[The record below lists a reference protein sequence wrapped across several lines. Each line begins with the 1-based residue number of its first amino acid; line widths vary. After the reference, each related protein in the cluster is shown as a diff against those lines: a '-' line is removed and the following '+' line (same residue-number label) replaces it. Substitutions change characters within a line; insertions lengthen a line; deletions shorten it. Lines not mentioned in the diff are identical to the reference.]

1 MASKRDQVAIER
13 ILNKVDRKE
22 QVFEKRTAFMDSDY
36 EWGWKNTPFVPMPTE
51 GITIK
56 DAVTTNFAKVLA
68 RKVSNGVG
76 YAERIIRVLDDADN
90 EEFRD
95 KNNAYERWCVGV
107 LEMADE
113 RLQSGGMNSTVQG
126 ESAWNA
132 VVRGGWIGTRAVLI
146 KDAQGETIPDIVPI
160 DPRNLV
166 YEKGRGEPLWAAII
180 TQRAKQDI
188 RDEYPKFKFGIENN
202 VQHPEDDDD
211 ELARVVDYY
220 WTEDGKR
227 MNCVIIDGQ
236 YAKKPTDTFAVNFPI
251 VIRLIGNNPGVMNY
265 SLKDTIDGT
274 REIPGIEDVGDS
286 IFAAL
291 RHVIPQVNRLASYR
305 MALTARAV
313 QGTLIVK
320 SRDGTKELDQDAF
333 ASGAELGLSTD
344 NDEDIGLLP
353 ISQLTADAGQ
363 LEGELRLDES
373 NAGLSDPALGR
384 LTSPVSGAALQIL
397 SQADNE
403 VVAPFLKAVESMLAG
418 ILDNL
423 GRQYETGRYKDI
435 EVRGK
440 THTDQPFNKVIA
452 PDDIKGHN
460 LLSVELRQTQPQDDF
475 ALWQAAQVAS
485 QVDPSTGTALVSK
498 QYAATK
504 IAKVQDYDL
513 EKRRMSG
520 ARIRASSA
528 KYELLTQWHAA
539 RLSGEP
545 EEVVQLLEMDIQRE
559 IEREAM
565 EEAAM
570 QYQFEQAV
578 NANPMAAAAGMNGAA
593 QPGGGAGVQ
602 DMANPATV
610 SADPRLLAQAGTM
623 GVSAAPSPDAG
634 YNTTAPR
641 NTAEAAGLE
650 PNPEA
655 RGI

>member
-1 MASKRDQVAIER
+1 MASKKDQVAIER

-36 EWGWKNTPFVPMPTE
+36 EWGWKNIPFVPMPTE

-56 DAVTTNFAKVLA
+56 DAITTNFAKVLA

-126 ESAWNA
+126 ENAWNA

-146 KDAQGETIPDIVPI
+146 KDAQGETIPDIVPV

-202 VQHPEDDDD
+202 VQHHDDDDD
-211 ELARVVDYY
+211 ELARVIDYY

-333 ASGAELGLSTD
+333 SSGAELGLSTD

-353 ISQLTADAGQ
+353 ISQLTSDAGQ

-418 ILDNL
+418 VLDNL

-545 EEVVQLLEMDIQRE
+545 DEVIQLLEMDIQRE

-570 QYQFEQAV
+570 QYQFEQSV

-650 PNPEA
+650 PN
-655 RGI
+655 I

>member
-1 MASKRDQVAIER
+1 MASKKDQVAIER

-36 EWGWKNTPFVPMPTE
+36 EWGWKNIPFVPMPTE

-126 ESAWNA
+126 ENAWNA

-146 KDAQGETIPDIVPI
+146 KDAQGETVPDIVPV

-188 RDEYPKFKFGIENN
+188 RDEYPRFKFGIENN
-202 VQHPEDDDD
+202 VQHHDDDDD
-211 ELARVVDYY
+211 ELARVIDYY

-353 ISQLTADAGQ
+353 ISQLTSDAGQ

-545 EEVVQLLEMDIQRE
+545 EEVIQLLEMDIQRE

>member
-146 KDAQGETIPDIVPI
+146 KDAQGETVPDIVPI

-353 ISQLTADAGQ
+353 ISQLTSDAGQ

-545 EEVVQLLEMDIQRE
+545 EEVIQLLEMDIQRE

-650 PNPEA
+650 PN
-655 RGI
+655 I

>member
-146 KDAQGETIPDIVPI
+146 KDAQGETVPDIVPV

-353 ISQLTADAGQ
+353 ISQLTSDAGQ

-545 EEVVQLLEMDIQRE
+545 EEVIQLLEMDIQRE

>member
-146 KDAQGETIPDIVPI
+146 KDAQGETVPDIVPV

-202 VQHPEDDDD
+202 VQHHEDDDD

-265 SLKDTIDGT
+265 SLKDTIDGI

-353 ISQLTADAGQ
+353 ISQLTSDAGQ

-545 EEVVQLLEMDIQRE
+545 EEVIQLLEMDIQRE

>member
-202 VQHPEDDDD
+202 VQHHEDDDD

-353 ISQLTADAGQ
+353 ISQLTSDAGQ

-545 EEVVQLLEMDIQRE
+545 EEVIQLLEMDIQRE

-593 QPGGGAGVQ
+593 QQGGGAGVQ

-650 PNPEA
+650 PN
-655 RGI
+655 I

>member
-146 KDAQGETIPDIVPI
+146 KDALGETIPDIVPV

-265 SLKDTIDGT
+265 SLKDTIDGI

-353 ISQLTADAGQ
+353 ISQLTSDAGQ

-545 EEVVQLLEMDIQRE
+545 EEVIQLLEMDIQRE

-602 DMANPATV
+602 DMANAATV

-650 PNPEA
+650 PN
-655 RGI
+655 I

>member
-126 ESAWNA
+126 ENAWNA

-146 KDAQGETIPDIVPI
+146 KDAQGETVPDIVPI

-211 ELARVVDYY
+211 ELARVIDYY

-265 SLKDTIDGT
+265 SLKDTIDGI

-353 ISQLTADAGQ
+353 ISQLTSDAGQ

-545 EEVVQLLEMDIQRE
+545 EEVIQLLEMDIQRE

-602 DMANPATV
+602 DMANAATV

-650 PNPEA
+650 PN
-655 RGI
+655 I

>member
-146 KDAQGETIPDIVPI
+146 KDAQGETVPDIVPI

-202 VQHPEDDDD
+202 VQHHEDDDD

-545 EEVVQLLEMDIQRE
+545 EEVIQLLEMDIQRE

-650 PNPEA
+650 PN
-655 RGI
+655 I

>member
-146 KDAQGETIPDIVPI
+146 KDAQGETVPDIVPV

-188 RDEYPKFKFGIENN
+188 RDEYSKFKFGIENN

-265 SLKDTIDGT
+265 SLKDTIDGI

-545 EEVVQLLEMDIQRE
+545 EEVIQLLEMDIQRE

-650 PNPEA
+650 PN
-655 RGI
+655 I

>member
-202 VQHPEDDDD
+202 VQHHEDDDD

-265 SLKDTIDGT
+265 SLKDTIDGI

-545 EEVVQLLEMDIQRE
+545 EEVIQLLEMDIQRE

-650 PNPEA
+650 PN
-655 RGI
+655 I

>member
-1 MASKRDQVAIER
+1 MASKKDQVAIER

-126 ESAWNA
+126 ENAWNA

-146 KDAQGETIPDIVPI
+146 KDAQGETIPDIVPV

-202 VQHPEDDDD
+202 VQHHDDDDD
-211 ELARVVDYY
+211 ELARVIDYY

-333 ASGAELGLSTD
+333 SSGAELGLSTD

-353 ISQLTADAGQ
+353 ISQLTSDAGQ

-418 ILDNL
+418 VLDNL

-545 EEVVQLLEMDIQRE
+545 EEVIQLLEMDIQRE

-650 PNPEA
+650 PN
-655 RGI
+655 I

>member
-36 EWGWKNTPFVPMPTE
+36 EWGWKNIPFVPMPTE

-146 KDAQGETIPDIVPI
+146 KDAQGETVPDIVPV

-265 SLKDTIDGT
+265 SLKDTIDGI

-353 ISQLTADAGQ
+353 ISQLTSDAGQ

-545 EEVVQLLEMDIQRE
+545 EEVIQLLEMDIQRE

-650 PNPEA
+650 PN
-655 RGI
+655 I

>member
-1 MASKRDQVAIER
+1 MASKKDQRSIER
-13 ILNKVDRKE
+13 IINKIDRKE

-36 EWGWKNTPFVPMPTE
+36 DWGWKNTPFVPLATE
-51 GITIK
+51 GIQQK
-56 DAVTTNFAKVLA
+56 DAITTNFAKVLA

-76 YAERIIRVLDDADN
+76 YAERIIRVMDDADN

-95 KNNAYERWCVGV
+95 KNNAYERWCIGI

-113 RLQSGGMNSTVQG
+113 RLQSSGMNSTIQG
-126 ESAWNA
+126 ENGWNA
-132 VVRGGWIGTRAVLI
+132 VVRGGWIGTRSVLI
-146 KDAQGETIPDIVPI
+146 KDAEGETLPDIVPI

-166 YEKGRGEPLWAAII
+166 FEKGRGEPLWAAII
-180 TQRAKQDI
+180 TQRSRQDI
-188 RDEYPKFKFGIENN
+188 REEYPKFVFDL
-202 VQHPEDDDD
+202 EDSPQSYADDED
-211 ELARVVDYY
+211 ELARVIDYY

-227 MNCVIIDGQ
+227 MNAVIIDNQ
-236 YAKKPTDTFAVNFPI
+236 FAKKPTDTFAVNFPV

-305 MALTARAV
+305 MALTSKAV
-313 QGTLIVK
+313 QGTLIIK
-320 SRDGTKELDQDAF
+320 SRDGMKELDQDAF
-333 ASGAELGLSTD
+333 KSGSEVGLSTD
-344 NDEDIGLLP
+344 NNEDIGLLP
-353 ISQLTADAGQ
+353 LSQLTADAGQ

-403 VVAPFLKAVESMLAG
+403 VVAPYLKAVESLLAG

-423 GRQYETGRYKDI
+423 GKQYETGRYKDI
-435 EVRGK
+435 QVRGK

-460 LLSVELRQTQPQDDF
+460 LLSVELRQSQPQDDF

-520 ARIRASSA
+520 ARTRASSK
-528 KYELLTQWHAA
+528 KYELLTQWHSA

-545 EEVVQLLEMDIQRE
+545 EEVIQLLEQDIQRE
-559 IEREAM
+559 IDREEM
-565 EEAAM
+565 EALALEF
-570 QYQFEQAV
+570 QFQQAV
-578 NANPMAAAAGMNGAA
+578 NVDPAAAMSGQQTPQQQSPNGAGL
-593 QPGGGAGVQ
+593 QGTE
-602 DMANPATV
+602 NLATV
-610 SADPRLLAQAGTM
+610 GADPRLLAQAGTQ

-641 NTAEAAGLE
+641 NSAEAAGLE
-650 PNPEA
+650 PNV
-655 RGI
+655 

>member
-1 MASKRDQVAIER
+1 MASKKDQVAIER

-36 EWGWKNTPFVPMPTE
+36 EWGWKNIPFVPMPTE

-56 DAVTTNFAKVLA
+56 DAITTNFAKVLA

-126 ESAWNA
+126 ENAWNA

-146 KDAQGETIPDIVPI
+146 KDAQGETIPDIVPV

-188 RDEYPKFKFGIENN
+188 RDEYPRFKFGIENN
-202 VQHPEDDDD
+202 VQHHDDDDD
-211 ELARVVDYY
+211 ELARVIDYY

-333 ASGAELGLSTD
+333 SSGAELGLSTD
-344 NDEDIGLLP
+344 NDEDIGFLP
-353 ISQLTADAGQ
+353 ISQLTSDAGQ

-418 ILDNL
+418 VLDNL

-545 EEVVQLLEMDIQRE
+545 DEVIQLLEMDIQRE

-650 PNPEA
+650 PN
-655 RGI
+655 I

>member
-1 MASKRDQVAIER
+1 MASKKDQVAIER

-36 EWGWKNTPFVPMPTE
+36 EWGWKNIPFVPMPTE

-126 ESAWNA
+126 ENAWNA

-146 KDAQGETIPDIVPI
+146 KDAQGETVPDIVPV

-188 RDEYPKFKFGIENN
+188 RDEYPRFRFGIENN
-202 VQHPEDDDD
+202 VQHHDDDDD
-211 ELARVVDYY
+211 ELARVIDYY
-220 WTEDGKR
+220 WTQDGKR

-265 SLKDTIDGT
+265 SLKDTIDGI

-353 ISQLTADAGQ
+353 ISQLTSDAGQ

-545 EEVVQLLEMDIQRE
+545 EEVIQLLEMDIQRE

-650 PNPEA
+650 PN
-655 RGI
+655 I

>member
-202 VQHPEDDDD
+202 VQHHEDDDD

-423 GRQYETGRYKDI
+423 GRQYETVRYKDI
-435 EVRGK
+435 EVPGK
-440 THTDQPFNKVIA
+440 THTDQPFN
-452 PDDIKGHN
+452 
-460 LLSVELRQTQPQDDF
+460 
-475 ALWQAAQVAS
+475 
-485 QVDPSTGTALVSK
+485 
-498 QYAATK
+498 
-504 IAKVQDYDL
+504 
-513 EKRRMSG
+513 
-520 ARIRASSA
+520 
-528 KYELLTQWHAA
+528 
-539 RLSGEP
+539 
-545 EEVVQLLEMDIQRE
+545 
-559 IEREAM
+559 
-565 EEAAM
+565 
-570 QYQFEQAV
+570 
-578 NANPMAAAAGMNGAA
+578 
-593 QPGGGAGVQ
+593 
-602 DMANPATV
+602 
-610 SADPRLLAQAGTM
+610 
-623 GVSAAPSPDAG
+623 
-634 YNTTAPR
+634 
-641 NTAEAAGLE
+641 
-650 PNPEA
+650 
-655 RGI
+655 

>member
-1 MASKRDQVAIER
+1 MASKKDQVAIER

-36 EWGWKNTPFVPMPTE
+36 EWGWKNIPFVPMPTE

-56 DAVTTNFAKVLA
+56 DAITTNFAKVLA

-126 ESAWNA
+126 ENAWNA

-146 KDAQGETIPDIVPI
+146 KDAQGETVPDIVPV

-188 RDEYPKFKFGIENN
+188 RDEYPRFRFGIENN
-202 VQHPEDDDD
+202 VQHHDDDDD
-211 ELARVVDYY
+211 ELARVIDYY

-333 ASGAELGLSTD
+333 SSGAELGLSTD

-353 ISQLTADAGQ
+353 ISQLTSDAGQ

-418 ILDNL
+418 VLDNL

-545 EEVVQLLEMDIQRE
+545 EEVIQLLEMDIQRE